1 MRRSWNVI
9 PLFLLALAVTLTA
22 WGFSP
27 SRPVW
32 AQSADNG
39 KIVIYF
45 YWGEGC
51 PHCAEAKPFLAEL
64 QQRYPQIELR
74 SFEVW
79 NNPDNQNKWQ
89 LMAQS
94 YGTEAKYVPTIFIGE
109 KYWVGFSE
117 QIASEIDSQVSA
129 CALAACPDPSTVK
142 LQSGEGTSDNII
154 DIPIIGKVDLDAQ
167 SLTLSTALI
176 ALVDGVN
183 PCSVWVLTMLLAL
196 VLHTG
201 SRRKVVVIGLVFLT
215 VTAVIYALFIAGL
228 FTVLKIASFVGWIQA
243 VVAAMAL
250 VFGLINVK
258 DYFWYKQGVSL
269 TIADDKKPGIYQRMR
284 GVLNASNSFWGLLGA
299 TVVLAAGV
307 SLVEFSCT
315 AGFPVI
321 WANLMTAHH
330 VSTLDFVLLLILYM
344 VIYQADE
351 LVIFFVAV
359 FTLRASKLEEKEG
372 RILKLIGGVLM
383 LTLAVVMLINPALMN
398 SLGSSLVV
406 FSIAFALVLLVL
418 LLHRKILPAF
428 GIWIGTE
435 KPRNEP
441 KKAVKRH

>member
-1 MRRSWNVI
+1 MRIRWNVI
-9 PLFLLALAVTLTA
+9 PLILLALALALTA

-27 SRPVW
+27 SRP
-32 AQSADNG
+32 AQAQGSPDG
-39 KIVIYF
+39 KIIIYF
-45 YWGEGC
+45 YWGDGC
-51 PHCAEAKPFLAEL
+51 PHCAEAKPFLADL

-74 SFEVW
+74 AFEVW
-79 NNPDNQNKWQ
+79 NNPENQNQ
-89 LMAQS
+89 FSLMAQN

-109 KYWVGFSE
+109 KYWVGFSDQIAE
-117 QIASEIDSQVSA
+117 QIEAQVEV
-129 CALAACPDPSTVK
+129 CTVTACPDPSTVV
-142 LQSGEGTSDNII
+142 LQNGQATSANVI
-154 DIPIIGKVDLDAQ
+154 DVPFIGKVDLDAQ

-176 ALVDGVN
+176 AFVDGFN

-215 VTAVIYALFIAGL
+215 VTAGIYALFIAGL
-228 FTVLKIASFVGWIQA
+228 FTVLKIASFVGWIQV

-250 VFGLINVK
+250 IFGLINVK
-258 DYFWYKQGVSL
+258 DYFWYKEGVSL

-284 GVLNASNSFWGLLGA
+284 KVLNASNSFWGLLGA
-299 TVVLAAGV
+299 TIVLAAGV

-330 VSTLDFVLLLILYM
+330 VGTLDFILQLLLYLL
-344 VIYQADE
+344 IYQADE
-351 LVIFFVAV
+351 LVIFFAAV

-383 LTLAVVMLINPALMN
+383 LTLAVVMLVNPALMN

-406 FSIAFALVLLVL
+406 FGIAFGIVLLVL

-428 GIWIGTE
+428 GIWIGSE
-435 KPRNEP
+435 KRAE
-441 KKAVKRH
+441 K